1 MFDTRVMFD
10 NIVKID
16 GCVNHAL
23 KWRHVFQG
31 HLTPRHSEKQMAG
44 VRQFDESLALD
55 KALAL
60 FWQKGY
66 AATSMQELAEATG
79 VQRGSLYNAYGDK
92 ETLFLRV
99 FDVYRERFV
108 GQMREALDK
117 PRLRDALRSFFGCVI
132 VSMTTSMGSGMPT
145 RGCLSTKTA
154 VGTEDLDGP
163 LRTALKAL
171 LDDIE
176 QVLFERL
183 SREGEPSQLALPP
196 RQAARLIVPFTRGLV
211 VVERVYQDEKRLRAA
226 ADNLVAVLLGVA

>member
-1 MFDTRVMFD
+1 
-10 NIVKID
+10 
-16 GCVNHAL
+16 
-23 KWRHVFQG
+23 
-31 HLTPRHSEKQMAG
+31 MAG
-44 VRQFDESLALD
+44 VRQFDEGLALD

-66 AATSMQELAEATG
+66 AATSMQELAAATG

-99 FDVYRERFV
+99 FDLYRERFV

-117 PRLRDALRSFFGCVI
+117 PRLRDALRGFFGCVI
-132 VSMTTSMGSGMPT
+132 ASMTTSMASGMPT

-154 VGTEDLDGP
+154 VGTEDLEGP
-163 LRTALKAL
+163 LRAALKAL

-183 SREGEPSQLALPP
+183 SREGEQAPLALPP
-196 RQAARLIVPFTRGLV
+196 RQAARLIVTFTRGLV
-211 VVERVYQDEKRLRAA
+211 VVERVYQDEKRLRAT
-226 ADNLVAVLLGVA
+226 ADNLIAVLLGPQ

>member
-1 MFDTRVMFD
+1 
-10 NIVKID
+10 
-16 GCVNHAL
+16 
-23 KWRHVFQG
+23 
-31 HLTPRHSEKQMAG
+31 MAG
-44 VRQFDESLALD
+44 VRQFDENLALD

-92 ETLFLRV
+92 QTLFLRV

-108 GQMREALDK
+108 GQMRVALDK
-117 PRLRDALRSFFGCVI
+117 PKLRDALRGFFSCVI
-132 VSMTTSMGSGMPT
+132 TSMTTGTPT

-163 LRTALKAL
+163 MRAALKAL

-176 QVLFERL
+176 QVLFDRL
-183 SREGEPSQLALPP
+183 SREDQQAQPAELALPP
-196 RQAARLIVPFTRGLV
+196 RQAARLIVTFTRGLV
-211 VVERVYQDEKRLRAA
+211 VVERVYQDEKRLRTV
-226 ADNLVAVLLGVA
+226 ADSLIAVLLGTQ

>member
-1 MFDTRVMFD
+1 MFDKL
-10 NIVKID
+10 VKID
-16 GCVNHAL
+16 ASVNHAL
-23 KWRHVFQG
+23 KWQHVFKG
-31 HLTPRHSEKQMAG
+31 LLTPQHSEKQMAG
-44 VRQFDESLALD
+44 VRQFDENLALD

-99 FDVYRERFV
+99 FDVYRERFI

-132 VSMTTSMGSGMPT
+132 TSMTTSMTAGMPT

-154 VGTEDLDGP
+154 VGTEGLDGP
-163 LRTALKAL
+163 MRAALKAL

-176 QVLFERL
+176 QVLVDRL
-183 SREGEPSQLALPP
+183 SRDDQQAQLALPP
-196 RQAARLIVPFTRGLV
+196 RQAARLIVTFTRGLV
-211 VVERVYQDEKRLRAA
+211 VVERVYQDEKRLRSV
-226 ADNLVAVLLGVA
+226 ADSLIAVMVGAQ

>member
-1 MFDTRVMFD
+1 MFDTHVMFA

-16 GCVNHAL
+16 GGVNNGL
-23 KWRHVFQG
+23 KWRHVFKG
-31 HLTPRHSEKQMAG
+31 GVTPLHSEKQMAG
-44 VRQFDESLALD
+44 VRQFDENLALD

-92 ETLFLRV
+92 QTLFLRV

-108 GQMREALDK
+108 GQMRVALDK
-117 PRLRDALRSFFGCVI
+117 PKLRDALRGFFSCVI
-132 VSMTTSMGSGMPT
+132 TSMTTGTPT

-163 LRTALKAL
+163 MRAALKAL

-176 QVLFERL
+176 QVLFDRL
-183 SREGEPSQLALPP
+183 SREDQQAQPAELALPP
-196 RQAARLIVPFTRGLV
+196 RQAARLIVTFTRGLV
-211 VVERVYQDEKRLRAA
+211 VVERVYQDEKRLRTV
-226 ADNLVAVLLGVA
+226 ADSLIAVLLGTQ

>member
-1 MFDTRVMFD
+1 
-10 NIVKID
+10 
-16 GCVNHAL
+16 
-23 KWRHVFQG
+23 
-31 HLTPRHSEKQMAG
+31 MAG

-108 GQMREALDK
+108 SQMREALDK

-132 VSMTTSMGSGMPT
+132 ASMTTGMPT

-176 QVLFERL
+176 QVLVERL

-196 RQAARLIVPFTRGLV
+196 RQAARLIVTFTRGLV

-226 ADNLVAVLLGVA
+226 ADNLVAVLLGAA

>member
-1 MFDTRVMFD
+1 MFDTHVMFD

-16 GCVNHAL
+16 EGVNNGL
-23 KWRHVFQG
+23 KWQHVFKG
-31 HLTPRHSEKQMAG
+31 LLTPQHSEKQMAG

-132 VSMTTSMGSGMPT
+132 GSMTTGMPT

-183 SREGEPSQLALPP
+183 SREGEPSQLALSP
-196 RQAARLIVPFTRGLV
+196 RQAARLIVTFTRGLV
-211 VVERVYQDEKRLRAA
+211 VVERVYQDEKRLRAV
-226 ADNLVAVLLGVA
+226 ADNLVAVVLGAQ

>member
-1 MFDTRVMFD
+1 
-10 NIVKID
+10 
-16 GCVNHAL
+16 
-23 KWRHVFQG
+23 
-31 HLTPRHSEKQMAG
+31 MAG

-92 ETLFLRV
+92 ATLFLRV

-117 PRLRDALRSFFGCVI
+117 PKVRDALRSFFGCVI
-132 VSMTTSMGSGMPT
+132 ASMTTGMPT

-163 LRTALKAL
+163 MREVLKAL

-176 QVLFERL
+176 QALFDRL
-183 SREGEPSQLALPP
+183 SREDQQAQLALPP
-196 RQAARLIVPFTRGLV
+196 RQAARLIVTFTRGLV
-211 VVERVYQDEKRLRAA
+211 VVERVYQDEKRLRSV
-226 ADNLVAVLLGVA
+226 ADNLIAVLLGGQ